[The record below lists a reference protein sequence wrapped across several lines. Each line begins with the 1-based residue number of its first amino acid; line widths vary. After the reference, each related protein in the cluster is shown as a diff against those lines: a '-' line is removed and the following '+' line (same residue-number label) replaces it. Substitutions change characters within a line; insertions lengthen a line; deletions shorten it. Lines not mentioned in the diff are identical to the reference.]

1 MTLKDLKRKNRVRFK
16 AKKLTRIDQDLQF
29 LDLQKIF
36 MLK

>member
-1 MTLKDLKRKNRVRFK
+1 MVLKDLKRKSRVRFK
-16 AKKLTRIDQDLQF
+16 AKRLIKVDQDLQF